1 MPAISIDLGQSS
13 PAEGAALW
21 LAATKTEKVQLRVP
35 ASGAPMP
42 DNFDNPFAV
51 FAAALIGQ
59 IIAALVGDFLRKRV
73 QSFKQGERHD
83 FNTVQAA
90 TLTLM
95 ALIIGFSFSMAVTR
109 YDQRKT
115 LEEAEANAIGT
126 EYLRADLLPEES
138 ASRTRELLRKYLDLR
153 IAFYEEARSRPA
165 TDIAQQ
171 TANVQGEMWNVVRPA
186 ATSQPTPTIAL
197 VVSGMNE
204 VINAQGF
211 TQAAW
216 WNRIP
221 KGAWAMMALMAL
233 SCNLLVGYGERRK
246 GELFLFVLPVVI
258 SLAFFLIADLD
269 SPRGGAIRVHPQN
282 LLAAA
287 QSMKPP

>member
-1 MPAISIDLGQSS
+1 
-13 PAEGAALW
+13 
-21 LAATKTEKVQLRVP
+21 
-35 ASGAPMP
+35 
-42 DNFDNPFAV
+42 
-51 FAAALIGQ
+51 
-59 IIAALVGDFLRKRV
+59 
-73 QSFKQGERHD
+73 
-83 FNTVQAA
+83 
-90 TLTLM
+90 
-95 ALIIGFSFSMAVTR
+95 
-109 YDQRKT
+109 
-115 LEEAEANAIGT
+115 
-126 EYLRADLLPEES
+126 
-138 ASRTRELLRKYLDLR
+138 
-153 IAFYEEARSRPA
+153 
-165 TDIAQQ
+165 
-171 TANVQGEMWNVVRPA
+171 
-186 ATSQPTPTIAL
+186 
-197 VVSGMNE
+197 MNE

>member
-1 MPAISIDLGQSS
+1 
-13 PAEGAALW
+13 
-21 LAATKTEKVQLRVP
+21 
-35 ASGAPMP
+35 MP
-42 DNFDNPFAV
+42 DIFENPFVV
-51 FAAALIGQ
+51 FAVALIGQ
-59 IIAALVGDFLRKRV
+59 IIAALIGDFLRKRV

-109 YDQRKT
+109 YDLRKT

-126 EYLRADLLPEES
+126 EYLRAGLLPEES
-138 ASRTRELLRKYLDLR
+138 ASRTRELLKKYLDLR
-153 IAFYEEARSRPA
+153 IAFYEEAEAWPA
-165 TDIAQQ
+165 AEIAQQ
-171 TANVQGEMWNVVRPA
+171 TASVQSEMWSVVKSA
-186 ATSQPTPTIAL
+186 TPTIAL

-221 KGAWAMMALMAL
+221 TGAWAMMALMAV

-246 GELFLFVLPVVI
+246 AELFLFVLPVVI

-282 LLAAA
+282 LLAAIQMVA
-287 QSMKPP
+287 GRN

>member
-13 PAEGAALW
+13 PAEAAALW

-171 TANVQGEMWNVVRPA
+171 TANVQGEMWNVVRSA

-197 VVSGMNE
+197 V
-204 VINAQGF
+204 
-211 TQAAW
+211 
-216 WNRIP
+216 
-221 KGAWAMMALMAL
+221 AL